1 MWDLLYYLAG
11 VTMVG
16 TVGFGV
22 LYLYDRDTANDIAQ
36 QVSWNAVKAYHK
48 ANLEVSNLK
57 RWYETNTR
65 ERISRSDDEEE
76 ENELDEIV
84 SKKDYRIFRV

>member
-57 RWYETNTR
+57 DGMRQIHAKEFPEVMMKKKKTN
-65 ERISRSDDEEE
+65 
-76 ENELDEIV
+76 
-84 SKKDYRIFRV
+84 